1 MKGKSFCALLAFLL
15 LLSSLT
21 SAFASATASDSGSG
35 SASASST
42 SICEETGYPRT
53 INDSAGRTVTVEMSV
68 ARIIVLNTDAAEA
81 VEMLGA
87 GEDIVGVT
95 DSISKKPALFPNLL
109 DCEVVGT
116 WKEFDYE
123 KIGSLAMGDS
133 DQIVPN
139 IIVIGYT
146 YPDLPYGIYSVER
159 GLAPFENITAVGL
172 DLYKQ
177 ETLKDEIRK
186 LGILLGRVE
195 EAEAY
200 CEWCD
205 GKEDEVKSAVEG
217 LPTPKVYIESS
228 SKGGIGSLS
237 SYGDG
242 SALNDLCRIAGG
254 ENIGSDLV
262 KYPKVDWEW
271 VVSENPDV
279 ILKIKSISDLG
290 WSDVSELEAERS
302 EIMTRPGAEEISA
315 VQNGKVYVC
324 YWGMHFGL
332 DSVVGLTYW
341 SRIFHPE
348 VDLDPEMVHQ
358 EYLARLDFEY
368 PGERVFVRPEI

>member
-1 MKGKSFCALLAFLL
+1 MRGKSFCALLALLL
-15 LLSSLT
+15 LLSSLP
-21 SAFASATASDSGSG
+21 SAFASGSGSG
-35 SASASST
+35 YASASST
-42 SICEETGYPRT
+42 SPSEEAEYPRT
-53 INDSAGRTVTVEMSV
+53 ITDSAGRIVTVEMPVS
-68 ARIIVLNTDAAEA
+68 RIIVLNTDAAEA

-95 DSISKKPALFPNLL
+95 DTISGKPALFPNLL

-123 KIGSLAMGDS
+123 KIGSLAMGES
-133 DQIVPN
+133 NQIVPD

-146 YPDLPYGIYSVER
+146 YPDLPYGVYSVER

-177 ETLKDEIRK
+177 ETLNGEIRK
-186 LGILLGRVE
+186 LGILLGRE
-195 EAEAY
+195 DEAEAY
-200 CEWCD
+200 CEWCE
-205 GKEDEVKSAVEG
+205 GKEDEVKAAVKG
-217 LPTPKVYIESS
+217 LRAPRVYIEMS

-237 SYGDG
+237 SYGNG
-242 SALNDLCRIAGG
+242 SALNDLCKIAGG

-262 KYPKVDWEW
+262 EYPKVEWEW
-271 VVSENPDV
+271 VVSENPEV

-302 EIMTRPGAEEISA
+302 EIMTRPGAEDISA
-315 VQNGKVYVC
+315 VENGKVYVC
-324 YWGMHFGL
+324 YWGMNFGL

-341 SRIFHPE
+341 AQIFHPE
-348 VDLDPEMVHQ
+348 IDLDLEMVHQ
-358 EYLARLDFEY
+358 EYLALLDFEY
-368 PGERVFVRPEI
+368 PSERVFVYPEI

>member
-1 MKGKSFCALLAFLL
+1 MRITSLSALLALML
-15 LLSSLT
+15 LLSTLP
-21 SAFASATASDSGSG
+21 SAVAS
-35 SASASST
+35 SASASFASDAT
-42 SICEETGYPRT
+42 EADYPRT
-53 INDSAGRTVTVEMSV
+53 ITDSAGRTVTIEMPVS
-68 ARIIVLNTDAAEA
+68 RIIVLNTDAAEA

-87 GEDIVGVT
+87 GEYIVGVT
-95 DSISKKPALFPNLL
+95 DSISGKPALFPELT

-123 KIGSLAMGDS
+123 KIGSLAMAEFDH
-133 DQIVPN
+133 IVPD

-146 YPDLPYGIYSVER
+146 YPDLPYGIFSIEE
-159 GLAPFENITAVGL
+159 GLAPFGNITAVGL

-186 LGILLGRVE
+186 LGTLLGREE

-200 CEWCD
+200 CEWCE
-205 GKEDEVKSAVEG
+205 GKENEVEAAVEG
-217 LPTPKVYIESS
+217 LSAPRVYIESS

-237 SYGDG
+237 SYGNG

-254 ENIGSDLV
+254 ENIGRDLV
-262 KYPKVDWEW
+262 EYPKVDWEW

-279 ILKIKSISDLG
+279 ILKIKSVSDLG
-290 WSDVSELEAERS
+290 WSDVSPLEAERD

-324 YWGMHFGL
+324 YWSMHFGL
-332 DSVVGLTYW
+332 DSVAGLTYW
-341 SRIFHPE
+341 ARIFHPE
-348 VDLDPEMVHQ
+348 VDLDPEEVQ
-358 EYLARLDFEY
+358 QDYLALLNFEY
-368 PGERVFVRPEI
+368 PGENIFVYPEI

>member
-1 MKGKSFCALLAFLL
+1 MRITSLCALLALTL
-15 LLSSLT
+15 LLSPVLSVVASS
-21 SAFASATASDSGSG
+21 SALLDSSPASDGSE
-35 SASASST
+35 A
-42 SICEETGYPRT
+42 GYPRT
-53 INDSAGRTVTVEMSV
+53 ITDSAGRTVTVTMPVS
-68 ARIIVLNTDAAEA
+68 RIIVLNSDAAEA

-87 GEDIVGVT
+87 GDEIVGVT
-95 DSISKKPALFPNLL
+95 DAISGKPALFPELV

-123 KIGSLAMGDS
+123 QIGTLAMGGS
-133 DQIVPN
+133 DQIVPD
-139 IIVIGYT
+139 IVVIGYT
-146 YPDLPYGIYSVER
+146 YPDLPYGIYSVEA
-159 GLAPFENITAVGL
+159 GLAPFEKINAVGL

-177 ETLKDEIRK
+177 EILKDEIRT
-186 LGILLGRVE
+186 LGVLLGRE
-195 EAEAY
+195 DEAEAY
-200 CEWCD
+200 CKWCD
-205 GKEDEVKSAVEG
+205 EKEDEVKSAVEG
-217 LPTPKVYIESS
+217 LDAPRVYIESS

-237 SYGDG
+237 SYGNG

-262 KYPKVDWEW
+262 EYPKVEWEW

-290 WSDVSELEAERS
+290 WSDVSELEAERE

-324 YWGMHFGL
+324 YWSMHFGL

-341 SRIFHPE
+341 ARIFHPE

-358 EYLARLDFEY
+358 EYLALLDFEY
-368 PGERVFVRPEI
+368 PRERVFVYPEI